1 MPEKTFNLRRLA
13 RDHLSTSSHANKQV
27 TQLYKTRAF
36 IYTVLQNIENARAGR
51 KIIKIIFNLISIN

>member
-1 MPEKTFNLRRLA
+1 MPEKTFNLRLA

-36 IYTVLQNIENARAGR
+36 IYILLQNTENARAGR
-51 KIIKIIFNLISIN
+51 ELI